1 MDTSEVTRLIK
12 DTISNEVDQNDY
24 TTSYR
29 APIIGYVS
37 ADDPRFVQ
45 LSSLTGF
52 RHLIPDELL
61 PGARSVVCFFLPFAP
76 EIAYANT
83 RDKERVAREWA
94 LAYQETNALIEQIT
108 SRLKTEL
115 SRCGVRS
122 AAEPPTGNYTT
133 RELRS
138 HWSHKSIAV
147 LTGIG
152 SFGLNHLVITDSG
165 CAGRFG
171 SLVIDTDVSF
181 EKPEPKERC
190 EYYVLGTCMDCIKAC
205 PVSAISEDGSFD
217 RRVCWQQLQKNIGE
231 FLDIGYVVKVC
242 GKCAVMGP
250 CALEAG
256 I

>member
-1 MDTSEVTRLIK
+1 MDPKELSRVIE
-12 DTISNEVDQNDY
+12 DTITYAVEHNDY
-24 TTSYR
+24 LTSYR
-29 APIIGYVS
+29 SPIIGYCS
-37 ADDPRFVQ
+37 ADDPGFAR
-45 LSSLTGF
+45 LPGLTGTQ
-52 RHLIPDELL
+52 HMMPGDLL
-61 PGARSVVCFFLPFAP
+61 PGARSVISFFLPFAP
-76 EIAYANT
+76 EIAYANA

-108 SRLKTEL
+108 SRLQVEL
-115 SRCGVRS
+115 SRHGVRS

-171 SLVIDTDVSF
+171 SRVIDTDVPF

-190 EYYVLGTCMDCIKAC
+190 EYHVLVTCK
-205 PVSAISEDGSFD
+205 
-217 RRVCWQQLQKNIGE
+217 
-231 FLDIGYVVKVC
+231 Y
-242 GKCAVMGP
+242 
-250 CALEAG
+250 
-256 I
+256 